1 VEIPTTMA
9 AIGHVAVTVTD
20 GEASTEWYN
29 RVLGNKPQPLRIVM
43 SATAAQAITQA
54 PGT

>member
-1 VEIPTTMA
+1 MP
-9 AIGHVAVTVTD
+9 AIRHVAVTGTD
-20 GEASTEWYN
+20 VEASTEWYN
-29 RVLGNKPQPLRIVM
+29 RVLGTKPQLLRIVM